1 MVGKLIKKCFQTYNN
16 IKYNKISISE
26 LNYTERKSIFKFLK
40 EVEKQVLQKKNLLKK
55 NYCIVETMLFEESN

>member
-26 LNYTERKSIFKFLK
+26 LNYTERKRIFKFLK
-40 EVEKQVLQKKNLLKK
+40 KVEKQVLQKKNLLKK
-55 NYCIVETMLFEESN
+55 NY

>member
-26 LNYTERKSIFKFLK
+26 LNYTERKRIFKFLK
-40 EVEKQVLQKKNLLKK
+40 EVEKQALQKKNLLKK
-55 NYCIVETMLFEESN
+55 NY